1 MGIPGIRVKQWLE
14 RWNDAEFDRAKFQS
28 EPPHEFYLSSIPAS
42 TLRALGTAHQRDAS
56 SMQARDTDT
65 AIQRQLQPDRSLEIS
80 RYIQDGYPLSSIRTR
95 ELDTDQERSLR
106 KPGWL
111 PTAII
116 ANIVPAGQK
125 RGEQVVQVQDE
136 MRVVAAESSD
146 AFVSIELPA
155 SWTGDAATWR
165 PGGALPIEI
174 IDGQHRLS
182 AFDVTDGDYDLP
194 VVIFTGLDLSW
205 QAYLFWTVNIK
216 PKRINGS
223 LAYDLYP
230 LLRHQ
235 DWLESGETI
244 NVYRETRAQELV
256 EVLWGD
262 PRSVWRDRINMLGQS
277 GMRSKRPVTQAAF
290 IRSLTSTF
298 VRTFSGYQ
306 GFGGLFGS
314 ATNSPGLEWPRGQQ
328 SAFLVRAW
336 GELGD
341 AILRSDEEWVES
353 LRAVGDPNEEPLF
366 EVDAPASPMQ
376 DPAFS
381 GQLSL
386 LASEVGVRG
395 YHMVL
400 NDLFFLAKDQ
410 LSLHGWQVD
419 RTVTTSVEKQFEE
432 AWTALDQNQVGD
444 FLRHLTYALAKFDW
458 RTFKAPGIPPETTE
472 WRRALRGSGAYP
484 ILRDRLLEHLVA
496 AAREDIAGWART
508 ALENRA

>member
-1 MGIPGIRVKQWLE
+1 MKQWLD
-14 RWNDAEFDRAKFQS
+14 RWSDAEFDGKKFQS
-28 EPPHEFYLSSIPAS
+28 EPPHEFYLASIPAS

-56 SMQARDTDT
+56 QMQSRSLDT
-65 AIQRQLQPDRSLEIS
+65 AIQRQLQPDRSEEIS

-95 ELDTDQERSLR
+95 DLDEEQQRSLR

-116 ANIVPAGQK
+116 ANIVPAGEV
-125 RGEQVVQVQDE
+125 RGEQVVDAVDA
-136 MRVVAAESSD
+136 MSVTTAKDSD
-146 AFVSIELPA
+146 AFVSIELP
-155 SWTGDAATWR
+155 STWTGDSATWKPR
-165 PGGALPIEI
+165 GALPIEI

-182 AFDVTDGDYDLP
+182 AFDVTDGDYELP

-235 DWLESGETI
+235 DWLENGETI

-256 EVLWGD
+256 EALWGE

-277 GMRSKRPVTQAAF
+277 GMRAERPVSQAAF
-290 IRSLTSTF
+290 IRSLTTTF

-336 GELGD
+336 SELGD
-341 AILRSDEEWVES
+341 AILRSEDDWAEA
-353 LRAVGDPNEEPLF
+353 LRVDGGADEEPLF
-366 EVDAPASPMQ
+366 EVPRAASPTQ
-376 DPAFS
+376 DPAFA

-386 LASEVGVRG
+386 LASEVGVRAF
-395 YHMVL
+395 HMAV
-400 NDLFFLAKDQ
+400 NDVFFLGKEDLQ
-410 LSLHGWQVD
+410 LHRWQVN
-419 RTVTTSVEKQFEE
+419 REVTTTVEEQFAE
-432 AWTALDQNQVGD
+432 AWGDLDTNSVGS
-444 FLRHLTYALAKFDW
+444 FLRRLTETLARFDW
-458 RTFKAPGIPPETTE
+458 RTFKAPGLSRESVE
-472 WRRALRGSGAYP
+472 WRRALRGSGGYP
-484 ILRDRLLEHLVA
+484 ILRDRVLEHLVTDA
-496 AAREDIAGWART
+496 DDDIADLART